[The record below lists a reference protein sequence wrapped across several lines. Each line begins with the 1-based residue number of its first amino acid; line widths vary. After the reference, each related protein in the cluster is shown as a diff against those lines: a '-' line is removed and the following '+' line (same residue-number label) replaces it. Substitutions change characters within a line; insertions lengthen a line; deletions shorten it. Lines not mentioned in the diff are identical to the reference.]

1 MKKRILDFLIK
12 IGKKCKPLTY
22 PVMIVVIA
30 FLTIYHAIRN
40 LFIKENKWKSLV
52 TGAICLVAVVG
63 AVLVLPSLADE
74 MTGESQTE
82 TVSEEELEPTMTP
95 DVTVEPV
102 VTEEPEEKQDS
113 EETESAE
120 ETTKPEEE
128 KKDEEKATDE
138 PQATEEPQYQ
148 SAAKQDESDN
158 LPKEEKKAKPQS
170 TLTRITASVDRPT
183 TNTE

>member
-1 MKKRILDFLIK
+1 MKKKILDFLIK

-40 LFIKENKWKSLV
+40 LFIKKENKWKSLV

-102 VTEEPEEKQDS
+102 HFATKYSSGWDLSYISQDP
-113 EETESAE
+113 SAWNNVYMAE
-120 ETTKPEEE
+120 YYGLDSLRLAE
-128 KKDEEKATDE
+128 
-138 PQATEEPQYQ
+138 
-148 SAAKQDESDN
+148 
-158 LPKEEKKAKPQS
+158 
-170 TLTRITASVDRPT
+170 
-183 TNTE
+183 

>member
-1 MKKRILDFLIK
+1 MKKRILEFLIK

-113 EETESAE
+113 EEDRKSTRLNSSHSRKSRMPSSA
-120 ETTKPEEE
+120 
-128 KKDEEKATDE
+128 
-138 PQATEEPQYQ
+138 
-148 SAAKQDESDN
+148 
-158 LPKEEKKAKPQS
+158 
-170 TLTRITASVDRPT
+170 
-183 TNTE
+183 

>member
-1 MKKRILDFLIK
+1 
-12 IGKKCKPLTY
+12 
-22 PVMIVVIA
+22 MIVVIA

-40 LFIKENKWKSLV
+40 LFTKENKWKSLV
-52 TGAICLVAVVG
+52 TGAICLVAIVG
-63 AVLVLPSLADE
+63 AVLVPPSLADE

-113 EETESAE
+113 EETKPAE

-138 PQATEEPQYQ
+138 PQASEEPQYQ
-148 SAAKQDESDN
+148 SADQTGRIRQSARRG
-158 LPKEEKKAKPQS
+158 KEG
-170 TLTRITASVDRPT
+170 
-183 TNTE
+183 N

>member
-1 MKKRILDFLIK
+1 MKKKILDFLIK

-40 LFIKENKWKSLV
+40 LFIKKENKWKSLV

-120 ETTKPEEE
+120 ETRKRRRMSHRQLRNRNISQQPNRMNPIICQ
-128 KKDEEKATDE
+128 KRKRRQLRKRGKRHRF
-138 PQATEEPQYQ
+138 
-148 SAAKQDESDN
+148 S
-158 LPKEEKKAKPQS
+158 
-170 TLTRITASVDRPT
+170 
-183 TNTE
+183 

>member
-1 MKKRILDFLIK
+1 
-12 IGKKCKPLTY
+12 
-22 PVMIVVIA
+22 MIVVIA

-102 VTEEPEEKQDS
+102 VTEEPEEKQDRPRKS
-113 EETESAE
+113 IRERERKRRRMSHRQLRNRNISQQ
-120 ETTKPEEE
+120 P
-128 KKDEEKATDE
+128 
-138 PQATEEPQYQ
+138 
-148 SAAKQDESDN
+148 N
-158 LPKEEKKAKPQS
+158 RMN
-170 TLTRITASVDRPT
+170 RIICQKRKRRQLRKRGKRHRFS
-183 TNTE
+183 

>member
-102 VTEEPEEKQDS
+102 VTEEPEEKQ
-113 EETESAE
+113 EM
-120 ETTKPEEE
+120 
-128 KKDEEKATDE
+128 
-138 PQATEEPQYQ
+138 QMGGM
-148 SAAKQDESDN
+148 
-158 LPKEEKKAKPQS
+158 
-170 TLTRITASVDRPT
+170 
-183 TNTE
+183 

>member
-40 LFIKENKWKSLV
+40 LFTKENKWKSLV

-74 MTGESQTE
+74 MTGENRKKSRTVRRQNRQKKRQNRKKRKKTRKRRRMSHRQLRNRNISQQPNRMNPIICQNRKRRQLRKRGKRHRF
-82 TVSEEELEPTMTP
+82 S
-95 DVTVEPV
+95 
-102 VTEEPEEKQDS
+102 
-113 EETESAE
+113 
-120 ETTKPEEE
+120 
-128 KKDEEKATDE
+128 
-138 PQATEEPQYQ
+138 
-148 SAAKQDESDN
+148 
-158 LPKEEKKAKPQS
+158 
-170 TLTRITASVDRPT
+170 
-183 TNTE
+183 

>member
-1 MKKRILDFLIK
+1 MKKKILDFLIK

-40 LFIKENKWKSLV
+40 LFIKKENKWKSLV

-128 KKDEEKATDE
+128 KKDEERRRMSHRQLRNRNISQQPNRMNPIICQKRKRR
-138 PQATEEPQYQ
+138 QLRKRGKRHRF
-148 SAAKQDESDN
+148 S
-158 LPKEEKKAKPQS
+158 
-170 TLTRITASVDRPT
+170 
-183 TNTE
+183 

>member
-40 LFIKENKWKSLV
+40 LFTKENKWKSLV
-52 TGAICLVAVVG
+52 TGAICLAAVVG

-102 VTEEPEEKQDS
+102 VTEEPEEKQ
-113 EETESAE
+113 EM
-120 ETTKPEEE
+120 
-128 KKDEEKATDE
+128 
-138 PQATEEPQYQ
+138 QMGGM
-148 SAAKQDESDN
+148 
-158 LPKEEKKAKPQS
+158 
-170 TLTRITASVDRPT
+170 
-183 TNTE
+183 

>member
-1 MKKRILDFLIK
+1 M
-12 IGKKCKPLTY
+12 
-22 PVMIVVIA
+22 
-30 FLTIYHAIRN
+30 
-40 LFIKENKWKSLV
+40 

-128 KKDEEKATDE
+128 KKRRGKGDG
-138 PQATEEPQYQ
+138 
-148 SAAKQDESDN
+148 
-158 LPKEEKKAKPQS
+158 
-170 TLTRITASVDRPT
+170 
-183 TNTE
+183 

>member
-1 MKKRILDFLIK
+1 MKKRILEFLIK

-40 LFIKENKWKSLV
+40 LFIKKENKWKSLV

-138 PQATEEPQYQ
+138 PQATEEPQYPV
-148 SAAKQDESDN
+148 SYTHLT
-158 LPKEEKKAKPQS
+158 LP
-170 TLTRITASVDRPT
+170 
-183 TNTE
+183 TNREV